1 MGFSQWGSTPP
12 LLRLAHPG
20 AFRSFLDHV
29 GAPSERHFR
38 EHGLPVYCSDP
49 DALVPLARVWSLIE
63 ATARREDPL
72 VGWLVGRFVG
82 DQNLNE
88 KLVRKLENA
97 PTLYL
102 ALSRLVRLVRSE
114 ASHIQLGILHRRD
127 DIMVCTHYADLRAA
141 SGYHLAQTYQLAVIL
156 ELLRHFLGRNW
167 VPAEI
172 GVESATVPIGLRDL
186 FPGCRILSGRRVG
199 YIAVPRSCLHI
210 GASARVPG
218 RASDSLVITD
228 GFDYVDTLVALLKA
242 YLADGYPSARDAASL
257 MGTSE
262 RTLARALSSGGLTYG
277 AVIDEVRFSVSAELL
292 RKTDARISEISLS
305 VGFDDPAHFARMFRR
320 IAGLSP
326 REYRGAAERD
336 PLPKRPRPNSRAR

>member
-1 MGFSQWGSTPP
+1 
-12 LLRLAHPG
+12 LAHPR

-29 GAPSERHFR
+29 GGPSERHFR
-38 EHGLPVYCSDP
+38 EQGLPVYCSDP
-49 DALVPLARVWSLIE
+49 DALVPLVRVWSLIE
-63 ATARREDPL
+63 ATARREGLL

-82 DQNLNE
+82 DHNLNE
-88 KLVRKLENA
+88 ALARKLANA

-102 ALSRLVRLVRSE
+102 ALSRFTRLVRSE
-114 ASHIQLGILHRRD
+114 ASHIQLDILHRRD
-127 DIMVCTHYADLRAA
+127 DILVCTHYADLRAA

-210 GASARVPG
+210 GASARAQG
-218 RASDSLVITD
+218 RASDPLVMTD

-257 MGTSE
+257 IGTSE
-262 RTLARALSSGGLTYG
+262 RTLARALSSRGLTYG
-277 AVIDEVRFSVSAELL
+277 AVIDEVRFNVAAELL
-292 RKTDARISEISLS
+292 RETDARITEISLS

-326 REYRGAAERD
+326 REYRGATARD
-336 PLPKRPRPNSRAR
+336 RLPEHPRPESQTR

>member
-1 MGFSQWGSTPP
+1 MVLSQRRSAPP
-12 LLRLAHPG
+12 LLRLAHPR
-20 AFRSFLDHV
+20 AFRSFLDEV

-82 DQNLNE
+82 DRNLNE
-88 KLVRKLENA
+88 KLLRKLENA

-102 ALSRLVRLVRSE
+102 ALSRFVRLVRSE
-114 ASHIQLGILHRRD
+114 ASHIQLGILHRCD
-127 DIMVCTHYADLRAA
+127 DILVYTHYADLRAE
-141 SGYHLAQTYQLAVIL
+141 SGYHFAQNYQLAVIL
-156 ELLRHFLGRNW
+156 EVLRHFLGRNW

-172 GVESATVPIGLRDL
+172 GVESATAPIGLRDL
-186 FPGCRILSGRRVG
+186 FPGCRILSGQRVG

-210 GASARVPG
+210 RASAPVPG
-218 RASDSLVITD
+218 RAGDSLVMTD
-228 GFDYVDTLVALLKA
+228 RFDYVDTIVALLKA

-262 RTLARALSSGGLTYG
+262 RTLARALSSRGLTYG
-277 AVIDEVRFSVSAELL
+277 AVVNEVRFNVAAELL
-292 RKTDARISEISLS
+292 RETDARIGDISLS

-326 REYRGAAERD
+326 REYRDAAERD
-336 PLPKRPRPNSRAR
+336 RLLKRPGAGSGAR